1 MLSKPILALLPRL
14 VKGCPDL
21 GLLLQSPMPSGRV
34 HLTVELALLPG
45 WVAAGAWLGVGE
57 RELTAFTLSYTCAS
71 LLLSPDLD
79 LARSAPARRWGA
91 LRILWTPYA
100 LLFRHR
106 GLSHSLLLGPLT
118 RLLYLGGLAALTL
131 LALHYLAGVPLPHQ
145 VPGWLP
151 GPVLAGVY
159 LSHFLHVGLDRLA
172 DLKRRLPIMKA

>member
-1 MLSKPILALLPRL
+1 
-14 VKGCPDL
+14 
-21 GLLLQSPMPSGRV
+21 MPSGRV

-118 RLLYLGGLAALTL
+118 RLLYLGALAALSL
-131 LALHYLAGVPLPHQ
+131 VALHYLAGVPFPRDFPH
-145 VPGWLP
+145 WLP
-151 GPVLAGVY
+151 GPLLVGVY
-159 LSHFLHVGLDRLA
+159 LPHLLHVGLDGLA
-172 DLKRRLPIMKA
+172 SLRARFL